1 MQTGFDFTFLVNN
14 GGVLR
19 MFQEQTD
26 GPVLVY
32 REPDGEQFMIYPGDM
47 VMLLNYYRACKDGLE
62 QSDYI
67 AADKRK

>member
-32 REPDGEQFMIYPGDM
+32 KEPDGEQYLIQPGEM
-47 VMLLNYYRACKDGLE
+47 VMLLNYYRAAKSGAVE
-62 QSDYI
+62 SEFI
-67 AADKRK
+67 SPSK